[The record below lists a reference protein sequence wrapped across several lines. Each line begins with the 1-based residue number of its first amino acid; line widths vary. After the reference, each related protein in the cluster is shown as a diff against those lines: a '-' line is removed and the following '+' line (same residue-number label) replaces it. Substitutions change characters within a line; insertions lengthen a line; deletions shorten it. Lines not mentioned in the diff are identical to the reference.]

1 MGDILSLIVGTLNN
15 IKSLILYLSSTM
27 DPLSDII
34 ALLRPRTVLSKPI
47 SGRGRWG
54 VRYAAYG
61 LPGFSIVLAGRCWL
75 TVQGQAPLL
84 MERGDFL
91 LFPATP
97 AFTLASDPD
106 VTGTLVEPTTM
117 AVRHGEAEGAPD
129 FEAMGGSF
137 HIEPANAA
145 LLLGLL
151 PALVHVRA
159 AEADTTRLAD
169 LIRLIKSEFTA
180 ERSGRERVLE
190 RLLEVLLIEALRWR
204 SLEGGDAAIGLLAGM
219 RDPAIAHA
227 LRALHADVRHRWT
240 VEGLAEKARLSRSA
254 FAKRF
259 TETVGCAPMEYLARW
274 RMSLAQD
281 ALHRGGTTL
290 ERIAD
295 QIGYESG
302 SAFSTAFRKRMGAAP
317 RAFARRA
324 RTAHDAAAIS

>member
-1 MGDILSLIVGTLNN
+1 
-15 IKSLILYLSSTM
+15 M
-27 DPLSDII
+27 DPLSDVI

-47 SGRGRWG
+47 TGRGRWG
-54 VRYAAYG
+54 VRYADYG
-61 LPGFSIVLAGRCWL
+61 LPGFSIVLAGHCWL
-75 TVQGQAPLL
+75 TVEREAPLL
-84 MERGDFL
+84 LERGDFV
-91 LFPATP
+91 LFPTTP
-97 AFTLASDPD
+97 AFTLASEPD
-106 VTGTLVEPTTM
+106 IVGMPVQPTAT
-117 AVRHGEAEGAPD
+117 AVRHGDPDGDAE

-137 HIEPANAA
+137 QVEPANAS

-151 PALVHVRA
+151 PERVHIRA
-159 AEADTTRLAD
+159 TEADTTRLAD
-169 LIRLIKSEFTA
+169 LVRLIKGEFTA
-180 ERSGRERVLE
+180 ERTGRETVLE

-204 SLEGGDAAIGLLAGM
+204 SLEGGDAATGLLAGM

-240 VEGLAEKARLSRSA
+240 VETLAGKARLSRSA

-281 ALHRGGTTL
+281 ALHRGGITL

-302 SAFSTAFRKRMGAAP
+302 SAFSTAFRKRLGCAP
-317 RAFARRA
+317 GAFARSRQKI
-324 RTAHDAAAIS
+324 TAAASSQT